1 MKKIFIL
8 AAFAAMAPL
17 SMMAQDDDLYFNPKQ
32 EAKQLAAECEKMD
45 REIAANYSGSQRSVD
60 EYNRNGK
67 FISRFKKI
75 GTDSLGNDIITF
87 RVGRGVK
94 PDSIYDDAAFVQKY
108 LEKGDDYECTRNM
121 SRWDGYYDPWL
132 YDYYGMGPYYWR
144 SAYWG
149 WRNPWRYGYYAGWYD
164 PFYDPW
170 FDPWYYGYA
179 GWYGGWYDPWYYG
192 WGGYY
197 RPYYWGGPVYA
208 HVVRPGGGYAGH
220 RSWGG
225 PTGPGNGNAGRFNG
239 GRYNAQSGA
248 RQNGNQFGNMTRRNV
263 ENRNAST
270 FQRSGS
276 YMNNS
281 NRSFGSGS
289 SFGGGSRSGGFSGG
303 GSFGGGVRSGGGGF
317 TGGGH
322 FGGGRR

>member
-8 AAFAAMAPL
+8 VAFAAMAPL

-32 EAKQLAAECEKMD
+32 EARQLAAEREKMD
-45 REIAANYSGSQRSVD
+45 KEIAANYSGSQRSVD

-108 LEKGDDYECTRNM
+108 LEKGDDYECTCSM

-208 HVVRPGGGYAGH
+208 HVVRPGGGYAGQ

-225 PTGPGNGNAGRFNG
+225 PTGPGKGNAGRFNG

-248 RQNGNQFGNMTRRNV
+248 RQNGNQFGTMTRRNV

-276 YMNNS
+276 NMNNS
-281 NRSFGSGS
+281 NRSFSSGS

-303 GSFGGGVRSGGGGF
+303 GNFGGGGRSGGGF